1 MASQNRQD
9 DESQP
14 LLQTPNQGEPTPRQR
29 GRPGLLIAVACVMV
43 SLSIA
48 EFLEI
53 AAMTKVFQDTAC
65 AEYYRHHSNSS
76 SVPDL
81 DEEKCKIG
89 PVMREVAFVAGWQ
102 ATIEQLPGKI

>member
-14 LLQTPNQGEPTPRQR
+14 LLQPPSQGEPTPRQR

-102 ATIEQLPGKI
+102 ATIEQLPGKS